1 MTEATDWLS
10 RLLQMVPVRGQID
23 YRCFLGA
30 PWRLDNGPFE
40 PTEIPYHIV
49 LAGSAYLE
57 VPGNSTPVHLI
68 AGDILLMPHGDTHVL
83 RDASKTTPSPARE
96 TYGTALTVVEND
108 GGGERLDMLCGRF
121 VLSSAHEKL
130 VRAHLPGR
138 LIVNAAE
145 YSAATAKPGTSQH
158 LASLVGLLRMES
170 ADEHLGGL
178 AMLNALSTAMFA
190 LVLRLASETLDTP
203 EGLLALAG
211 NPRLAPALAAIF
223 NDPAHP
229 WTLPELAALCNMS
242 RATFIRQ
249 FQQRLGRSASDLL
262 TDIRMTLASN
272 ELRSSDASTG
282 AIADAVGYQS
292 EAAFQRAFKLHVGA
306 TPSQFRKQAAATA
319 RQPNRDAPG
328 RPHV

>member
-1 MTEATDWLS
+1 MTEGTDWLS
-10 RLLQMVPVRGQID
+10 RLLQMVPVSGQID

-40 PTEIPYHIV
+40 STEIPYHIV

-57 VPGNSTPVHLI
+57 VPDGGLVHLV

-83 RDASKTTPSPARE
+83 RDASEAKPSPARE
-96 TYGTALTVVEND
+96 TRGTAFTVVEND
-108 GGGERLDMLCGRF
+108 RGGERLDMLCGRF
-121 VLSSAHEKL
+121 TLSSAHEKL

-138 LIVNAAE
+138 LIVNAVE

-190 LVLRLASETLDTP
+190 LVLRLASETVETP

-223 NDPAHP
+223 NNPAHP
-229 WTLPELAALCNMS
+229 WTLPELATLCNMS

-249 FQQRLGRSASDLL
+249 FQQRLGRSATDLL
-262 TDIRMTLASN
+262 TDIRMTIASN

-282 AIADAVGYQS
+282 AVADAVGYQS

-306 TPSQFRKQAAATA
+306 TPSQFRKQAAAKERLA
-319 RQPNRDAPG
+319 NRDAP
-328 RPHV
+328 VALSN

>member
-1 MTEATDWLS
+1 
-10 RLLQMVPVRGQID
+10 MVQVSGQID

-30 PWRLDNGPFE
+30 PWRLDNGPFDQ
-40 PTEIPYHIV
+40 TEIPYHIV

-57 VPGNSTPVHLI
+57 VPGDGEPVHLV

-83 RDASKTTPSPARE
+83 RDASKATPSPSRE
-96 TYGTALTVVEND
+96 TRGTAFAIVENE

-138 LIVNAAE
+138 LIVSAAE
-145 YSAATAKPGTSQH
+145 YSAATAKPGTSQR

-190 LVLRLASETLDTP
+190 LVLRLASETVETP

-211 NPRLAPALAAIF
+211 NPRLAPALAALF
-223 NDPAHP
+223 NTPAHP
-229 WTLPELAALCNMS
+229 WTLPELATLCNMS

-249 FQQRLGRSASDLL
+249 FQQRLGRSATDLL

-306 TPSQFRKQAAATA
+306 TPSKFRKQVASTG
-319 RQPNRDAPG
+319 PLSNRNGHHADG
-328 RPHV
+328 QKIHG